1 MKKMMRE
8 AIKEAL
14 SEEMIKDERVFLI
27 GEDIGHYGGT
37 LQITAGL
44 FKIFG
49 GARVI
54 DTPISESAIT
64 GAAIGAAMMG
74 MRPVLELMF
83 SDFLPLAADQLINNA
98 AKMCYSYNGQMQ
110 VPMVIRAP
118 FGAGTRSGMHHSQ
131 NLESCFANIP
141 GLKIVMPSNAYDSKG
156 LLKAA
161 IRDNNPVIY
170 FEHKMLYGT
179 RCDVSE
185 DDFIVPIGK
194 ADIKR
199 AGKDITIV
207 AWGAMVP
214 KALNAAIS
222 LEREGIEAEVVDLR
236 SLKPIDEETIV
247 KSVIKTSRLLI
258 VQEACLHGGLA
269 GEVAAIAA
277 KSAFEYLDA
286 PIERIGA
293 PDTPVP
299 FSPTLEDAF
308 IPNEVKIVETTKK
321 MFGIS

>member
-8 AIKEAL
+8 AIREAL
-14 SEEMIKDERVFLI
+14 AEEMRRDEKIFLI

-37 LQITAGL
+37 LQITVGL
-44 FKIFG
+44 FDEFG
-49 GARVI
+49 GERVL
-54 DTPISESAIT
+54 DTPISENAIT

-83 SDFLPLAADQLINNA
+83 ADFLPLASDQIINNA
-98 AKMCYSYNGQMQ
+98 AKMCYSYNGQMN

-118 FGAGTRSGMHHSQ
+118 FGAGMRSGMHHCQ

-141 GLKIVMPSNAYDSKG
+141 GLKMVMPSNAYDAKG

-161 IRDNNPVIY
+161 IRDDNPVIF

-179 RCDVSE
+179 RNDVPE
-185 DDFIVPIGK
+185 DDYIVPIGK

-199 AGKDITIV
+199 EGKDVTIV

-214 KALNAAIS
+214 KALNAAET
-222 LEREGIEAEVVDLR
+222 LEKEGINAEVIDLR
-236 SLKPIDEETIV
+236 SLKPIDEETITN
-247 KSVIKTSRLLI
+247 SVIKTSRLLI
-258 VQEACLHGGLA
+258 VHEACLSGGLG
-269 GEVAAIAA
+269 GEIAAIAA
-277 KSAFEYLDA
+277 KNAFGYLDA

-293 PDTPVP
+293 ADTPVP

-308 IPNEVKIVETTKK
+308 IPSEDRIVETVRK
-321 MFGIS
+321 MF